1 MSDGSTNIGSNVAG
15 IGSLL
20 NSLKID
26 NSVSLDDA
34 EKCIM
39 REFSM
44 IKFDGDSNNGDVDE
58 EEEIDPV
65 AEFEKTIAD
74 IDGDE
79 EDASDDDDEE
89 DASGDD
95 DDEDDE
101 DDEEEVVDLTHSRG
115 RDYASSGGR
124 DRRDQMYHPRPQQ
137 SSTQLQPAHS
147 MKSINGAIVPK
158 LNIDIERDAEDDR
171 KNQLLE
177 QIDSLRDDLDELGV
191 ATDRIHNVTFDSP
204 MRQVVDVHKRL
215 MFKYNKLKYNSIA
228 EEAIV
233 AGAGLL
239 EMVFNGKH
247 EYFGCRPDI
256 TGYSDVVKSKLKR
269 IRYETSS
276 AVNRFVTSN
285 NVGGMS
291 MIAMELLPSLITQSQ
306 RRRLQVSDT
315 INAGISAPASRESI
329 RSHIS
334 DLNSML

>member
-1 MSDGSTNIGSNVAG
+1 MSEGITTNIGSNIAG

-20 NSLKID
+20 NSMKL
-26 NSVSLDDA
+26 NNEVSLDDA
-34 EKCIM
+34 ERKIM
-39 REFSM
+39 REFSDV
-44 IKFDGDSNNGDVDE
+44 KFEDE
-58 EEEIDPV
+58 
-65 AEFEKTIAD
+65 
-74 IDGDE
+74 
-79 EDASDDDDEE
+79 SDDVELEESSNDNDPIKSFEETLARIDDS
-89 DASGDD
+89 DAESDND
-95 DDEDDE
+95 ESNVSDSDDEDQDVE
-101 DDEEEVVDLTHSRG
+101 SDNESIRSQAKSLVSR
-115 RDYASSGGR
+115 
-124 DRRDQMYHPRPQQ
+124 HQ
-137 SSTQLQPAHS
+137 SQYPMSERYIVKAQSNRVPYETS
-147 MKSINGAIVPK
+147 IVPK
-158 LNIDIERDAEDDR
+158 LNIDIERDAEDDK

-191 ATDRIHNVTFDSP
+191 STDRIHHVTFDSSL
-204 MRQVVDVHKRL
+204 RQVEDVHKRL

-239 EMVFNGKH
+239 EMIFNGKQT
-247 EYFGCRPDI
+247 YFGCKPDI

-306 RRRLQVSDT
+306 RRRLQAGDT
-315 INAGISAPASRESI
+315 INASIINNTSNNRETI